1 MKKNIRFGFT
11 LVELL
16 VVISIIGMLAGM
28 LLPAVQSA
36 REAGRRA
43 FCINNQRNIALA
55 FLNYESARGK
65 FPQYKNVITVDWN
78 TNVYNGSTSTD
89 PGYTLTTSWLPIL
102 FPYLD
107 SVQIWDNLLRGGSY
121 SNSNGDASSPFPA
134 LTLSFLHCKS
144 KGTQE
149 IGGNCY
155 VVNCGYNDGFFGR
168 LRANELGDTTKYNGV
183 LNNGSGEA
191 ATWGGA
197 WTSAQADKVS
207 IDDIVD
213 GTTNT
218 ILVSENLQAAAYKE
232 VSVST
237 SGFGTNRWPT
247 MEYEVGFCWAYGT
260 TDNYGTTTTVCETLS
275 TAYSYNSSS
284 RNASYTGW
292 NDLLGPTRVNRCGA
306 DLTGGLGWI
315 TARPS
320 SMHPGIV
327 VIGMCDGSVRTLN
340 EMVDTN
346 AYIRAMAPC
355 DKKCA
360 YTTINTGVFDIS
372 ELD

>member
-1 MKKNIRFGFT
+1 MKKNTRFGFT

-65 FPQYKNVITVDWN
+65 FPQYKNTITVDWN
-78 TNVYNGSTSTD
+78 TYAFNGGSGPGTSN
-89 PGYTLTTSWLPIL
+89 TLTVSWLPVL
-102 FPYLD
+102 LSYLD
-107 SVQIWDNLLRGGSY
+107 SVQIWDNLLRGGTWFTTGTTY
-121 SNSNGDASSPFPA
+121 EASSPFPS

-149 IGGNCY
+149 TGGNCY
-155 VVNCGYNDGFFGR
+155 VVNCGYNDGLFGAR
-168 LRANELGDTTKYNGV
+168 FAGVLGDTTKYNGV
-183 LNNGSGEA
+183 LNNGAGESDGSN
-191 ATWGGA
+191 WVGA
-197 WTSAQADKVS
+197 KADKAS

-218 ILVSENLQAAAYKE
+218 ILVSENLQAAPYKN
-232 VSVST
+232 VSSVT
-237 SGFGTNRWPT
+237 DTTRWPT
-247 MEYEVGFCWAYGT
+247 MEYDVGFCWALNGT
-260 TDNYGTTTTVCETLS
+260 YVNNFVGAPTNNCEDFGTTTVSVGYL
-275 TAYSYNSSS
+275 N
-284 RNASYTGW
+284 
-292 NDLLGPTRVNRCGA
+292 GPLRVNRCGA
-306 DLTGGLGWI
+306 NFDSRYYWV
-315 TARPS
+315 TARPA
-320 SMHPGIV
+320 SMHPGVV
-327 VIGMCDGSVRTLN
+327 VIGMCDGSVRTMN

-346 AYIRAMAPC
+346 PYIRAMAPN

-360 YTTINTGVFDIS
+360 YTAINVGV
-372 ELD
+372 LDMSQLD